1 MALYVLEFIST
12 RKISCDDSYELLSVE
27 VVSKSGLLLVVVV
40 YRPPSSDPD
49 LAELN
54 IALGSLN
61 LANYSKVIILGD
73 FNVDLSDPLSSPAVC
88 FLSLVA
94 GFGLQQLVCLPTRD
108 SSGSVLDLALV
119 TCPAFT
125 SAVSIEAPLGSCDHS
140 AICFSIS
147 VKRSPTKVFRRQ
159 VWLYQHADLVA
170 LNAALDDSL
179 PPVAVLPGADVN
191 RAWDLFMT
199 AFMDTV
205 SRFVPRKVV
214 SCRSLIPPWLTK
226 AIRRLIQKRDRA
238 RRAAKRSSLPR
249 AWQLYKRLRNA
260 VVASLRSSK
269 KDFLD
274 SLASKVG
281 SPRDFWKAYHS
292 ITKTSQSI
300 PSVMNLGK
308 RQSSAPAEVAELF
321 NEFFV
326 SCFTQPSSAFTAD
339 VHPVSPSRASL
350 STLECDSFD
359 VLGAIKSMRPDTA
372 TGPDGVSATL
382 LKSCAPAIADHIASV
397 FNSSLATGQFPDEW
411 KLSRITP
418 IFKKGD
424 ASSVANYRP
433 ISLLSLVGKL
443 LERVVHSALME
454 HILSESVLSPSQFGF
469 RPQSSTQEALLSL
482 TRFWHNTMEDNGS
495 NACVFLDVAKAFDS
509 VPHDRVVTALSRSG
523 ISGKLLNCFRSYL
536 TNRRQFV
543 AIQGASSSPAPVTSG
558 VPQGSILGP
567 LLFLLVFD
575 GVFRLNLSPCTNLTG
590 YADDLTYT
598 KAIHS
603 MDEIAVMERD
613 LALISDW
620 LGHQLLRLNLD
631 KVKSMLI
638 TRRRRMPA
646 LNIILNGHRVEQVRS
661 FILLGVSISEGLS
674 WSGHIN
680 QVCSRSRCLLGFLY
694 RSFGVARPPCLAK
707 LYKALVL
714 PVLDYCSTV
723 WDPPHR
729 VHQVALERVQSF
741 AARIVTRR
749 WRQDAGPLKAHLK
762 WPSLASRR
770 KVQKLCVCRRIL
782 SGDSLIPSSTFIRA
796 STVTRHH
803 LNNQPLFR
811 PFVRTNHHMS
821 SFFVDAVLQWN
832 KVPDSV
838 CSLSSNLA
846 FKSHIKKLFY

>member
-1 MALYVLEFIST
+1 M
-12 RKISCDDSYELLSVE
+12 
-27 VVSKSGLLLVVVV
+27 
-40 YRPPSSDPD
+40 
-49 LAELN
+49 
-54 IALGSLN
+54 
-61 LANYSKVIILGD
+61 
-73 FNVDLSDPLSSPAVC
+73 
-88 FLSLVA
+88 
-94 GFGLQQLVCLPTRD
+94 
-108 SSGSVLDLALV
+108 
-119 TCPAFT
+119 
-125 SAVSIEAPLGSCDHS
+125 
-140 AICFSIS
+140 
-147 VKRSPTKVFRRQ
+147 
-159 VWLYQHADLVA
+159 
-170 LNAALDDSL
+170 
-179 PPVAVLPGADVN
+179 
-191 RAWDLFMT
+191 
-199 AFMDTV
+199 
-205 SRFVPRKVV
+205 
-214 SCRSLIPPWLTK
+214 
-226 AIRRLIQKRDRA
+226 
-238 RRAAKRSSLPR
+238 
-249 AWQLYKRLRNA
+249 
-260 VVASLRSSK
+260 
-269 KDFLD
+269 
-274 SLASKVG
+274 
-281 SPRDFWKAYHS
+281 
-292 ITKTSQSI
+292 
-300 PSVMNLGK
+300 
-308 RQSSAPAEVAELF
+308 
-321 NEFFV
+321 
-326 SCFTQPSSAFTAD
+326 
-339 VHPVSPSRASL
+339 
-350 STLECDSFD
+350 
-359 VLGAIKSMRPDTA
+359 
-372 TGPDGVSATL
+372 
-382 LKSCAPAIADHIASV
+382 
-397 FNSSLATGQFPDEW
+397 
-411 KLSRITP
+411 SRITP

-433 ISLLSLVGKL
+433 ISLLSLVGKQ

-523 ISGKLLNCFRSYL
+523 ISGKLLNWFRSYL

-603 MDEIAVMERD
+603 MDETAVMERD

-620 LGHQLLRLNLD
+620 LGHQLLRLNRD

-646 LNIILNGHRVEQVRS
+646 LNITLNGHRVEQVRS
-661 FILLGVSISEGLS
+661 FILLGVPISEGLS

-680 QVCSRSRCLLGFLY
+680 QVCSRARCLLGFLY

-749 WRQDAGPLKAHLK
+749 WRQDAGPLKARLK

-821 SFFVDAVLQWN
+821 LFFVDAVSQWN

-838 CSLSSNLA
+838 CSLSSNLT
-846 FKSHIKKLFY
+846 FKLHIKKLFISPLFLSLCYLFFVFVLFVLFFLFRGALAIVFGLVGSPCY